1 MSERFLVESAVVNAS
16 IVWILPFLKGVPPS
30 EAGRDF
36 SKSSVLPARRLAG
49 GEDSATSFK
58 KGGIE
63 ERVKIPL
70 AWVFDNICGLKGFEK
85 GNVRL
90 FEKQPIVLVQNG
102 SASSEEIESFAKEI
116 AENVKEKTGIDVEW
130 EVQSIK

>member
-49 GEDSATSFK
+49 GEDSDHLLYK
-58 KGGIE
+58 
-63 ERVKIPL
+63 RR
-70 AWVFDNICGLKGFEK
+70 N
-85 GNVRL
+85 
-90 FEKQPIVLVQNG
+90 KQPP
-102 SASSEEIESFAKEI
+102 SFSHGLFSYALFML
-116 AENVKEKTGIDVEW
+116 G
-130 EVQSIK
+130 